1 MDNKKIKINEWPRHG
16 IQALW
21 AALTN
26 SHVSGF
32 VTGKIYTGKLKNVC
46 VPGLNCYSCPGAT
59 GACPIGS
66 FQAVIGSWNFKMAYY
81 IVGFLIFIGALLG
94 RLICGFLC
102 PFGLIQDLLNKIPF
116 PKKIRTFRGDKLLRK
131 LKYVILLVFVV
142 LMPLFVVDI
151 MGQGS
156 PYFCKLICPAGTL
169 EGGLPLVLLNKSM
182 RSAVGWLYVWK
193 NTILVITIVLS
204 IIIYRPFCKYICPL
218 GAFYSVFN
226 KVFVVLMPLFVV
238 DIMGQGSPYFCK
250 LICPAGTLE
259 GGLPLV
265 LLNKSMRS
273 AVGWLY
279 VWKNTILVITI
290 VLSII
295 IYRPFCKY
303 ICPLGA
309 FYSVF
314 NKVSVFRY
322 RVDAE
327 KCVHCGKCA
336 KACQMEVNPVENPN
350 SLECIRCGRCKKIC
364 PTQAIQCGTKRK

>member
-94 RLICGFLC
+94 RLVCGFLC

-142 LMPLFVVDI
+142 LMPLFVVDV

-193 NTILVITIVLS
+193 NTILVITIILS
-204 IIIYRPFCKYICPL
+204 IIIYRPFCKYICPSGTL
-218 GAFYSVFN
+218 GAGI
-226 KVFVVLMPLFVV
+226 PL
-238 DIMGQGSPYFCK
+238 
-250 LICPAGTLE
+250 
-259 GGLPLV
+259 
-265 LLNKSMRS
+265 LLANPSLRE
-273 AVGWLY
+273 AAGWLFA
-279 VWKNTILVITI
+279 WKGLLLAVLI
-290 VLSII
+290 VLSILV
-295 IYRPFCKY
+295 YRPFCRY
-303 ICPLGA
+303 LCPLGA
-309 FYSVF
+309 IYGVF
-314 NKVSVFRY
+314 NPIAFYQIRMDK
-322 RVDAE
+322 E
-327 KCVHCGKCA
+327 KCTSCG
-336 KACQMEVNPVENPN
+336 ACRRACKLDIPVWKRPN
-350 SLECIRCGRCKKIC
+350 SPECIRCGDCAKAC
-364 PTQAIQCGTKRK
+364 PSGAVCAGFQQAKNRVARQKEGTV